1 MSSCPLKGEILS
13 QVLNFN
19 IFSTVF
25 KHKAGPKSCSILCQ
39 WILSCLKTDF
49 CDSPYINSCLFP
61 LNGNICSH
69 TIYSS
74 FDSQKLHIFLSFLPI
89 IYISEDFLRQKLV
102 NYSNRQKLVNYSKS
116 NFCFLCNTCRNK
128 SVTYCIQYLA
138 YYCKR
143 GIIIW

>member
-1 MSSCPLKGEILS
+1 MYTSFKGFQLVGIWQEKLQIIVITDIKQRIVIIQLVAKQRVVYYCQLKS
-13 QVLNFN
+13 
-19 IFSTVF
+19 
-25 KHKAGPKSCSILCQ
+25 
-39 WILSCLKTDF
+39 
-49 CDSPYINSCLFP
+49 FP

-102 NYSNRQKLVNYSKS
+102 NYSKS